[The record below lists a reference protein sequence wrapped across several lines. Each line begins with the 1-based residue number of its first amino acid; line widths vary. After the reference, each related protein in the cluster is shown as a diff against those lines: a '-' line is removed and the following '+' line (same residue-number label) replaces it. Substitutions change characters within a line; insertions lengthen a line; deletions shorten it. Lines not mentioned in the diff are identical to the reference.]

1 MGDTKNEINHER
13 KCGNSLINKYMAEVE
28 MESKFESTKRKLQ
41 ESYKNI
47 NKVFFYFLFLSKKD
61 LKLII

>member
-13 KCGNSLINKYMAEVE
+13 KGGNSLVNKYMAKVE